1 MDTQDKKFLTYN
13 RQMKKLRNDK
23 QIGCQGSDHKRI
35 LIRSGYFN
43 LVNGYKEPFINS
55 TKADGSHSY
64 LPGTS
69 LDQLYEVKK
78 FDDKLRLLLLRYITQ
93 IEEEVRA
100 LTAYQFDRCNDNGQI
115 HWYESG
121 AYDNKYPVSFIMST
135 ISKAYGE
142 ISKSKLE
149 YVSFYMRNH
158 SMIPTWIML
167 KTVNFSTFI
176 DVLHYSK
183 SNVKHS
189 ICNLY
194 GMTDANNKP
203 SVKLLIGSLHWLRKV
218 RNACAHNER
227 IYSIERATRQNNK
240 KTGRIKEKYITQMRS
255 SYLRG
260 NGSSNQKLIDI
271 IIYFKYYLPPK
282 EFSDFISELKS
293 MLFYLKAHIHPSAF
307 DYVRGHMGIK
317 DLSDLDVVVGLE
329 KSDINYNK
337 FDK

>member
-43 LVNGYKEPFINS
+43 LVNGYKEPFING
-55 TKADGSHSY
+55 TKADGSHCY

-100 LTAYQFDRCNDNGQI
+100 LTAYQFDSCNDNGQI

-121 AYDNKYPVSFIMST
+121 AYDDKYPVSFIMSA

-142 ISKSKLE
+142 ISKSKLD
-149 YVSFYMRNH
+149 YISFYMSNH

-183 SNVKHS
+183 PSVKHS
-189 ICNLY
+189 LCNLY

-203 SVKLLIGSLHWLRKV
+203 NVKLLIGSLHWLRKV

-227 IYSIERATRQNNK
+227 IYSIERK
-240 KTGRIKEKYITQMRS
+240 KKPNDKKAGRIKEKYISQMRS
-255 SYLRG
+255 SYLSSK
-260 NGSSNQKLIDI
+260 NSNQKLLDI
-271 IIYFKYYLPPK
+271 IIYFKYYLPSK
-282 EFSDFISELKS
+282 EFSDFISELKV
-293 MLFYLKAHIHPSAF
+293 MLFYLKNHIHPSAF

-317 DLSDLDVVVGLE
+317 DLTDLDVVVGFE
-329 KSDINYNK
+329 KVDINYNK